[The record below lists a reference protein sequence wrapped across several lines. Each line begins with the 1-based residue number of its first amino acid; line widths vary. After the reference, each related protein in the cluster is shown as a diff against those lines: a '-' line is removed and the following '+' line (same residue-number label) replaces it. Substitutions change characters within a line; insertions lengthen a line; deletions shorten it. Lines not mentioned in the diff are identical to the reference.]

1 MNRQQFRRNTSNDS
15 HLYHREIMGV
25 TCGPRQHAMNNRSIP
40 HVLYPT
46 PNPFYR
52 VRGGNQPMMNIHP
65 TYDYVQDN
73 HFIHHENSINH
84 APVRRHIIPTHRWF
98 DTIPERNQSRQS
110 IRNVLPTYAYDHDNQ
125 FIHYENITNQIPLR
139 REIIPTQRWSNT
151 YMERN
156 QPRLRTRDVFLD
168 DVYVQDD
175 HYILHESNMNQTPI
189 RRYILPTYRW
199 SNTNFERNQPRLSTR
214 NVYPFDAYVQDD
226 HFISHTNNIN
236 QHPTRRYI
244 VPVHRWSNTDF
255 ERNQPRLSSRNVYPT
270 SAYVPVRRD
279 IISIHI
285 WFNTN
290 LERSQF
296 RRSIR
301 NVLPTYVYDQDNH
314 FILRENNTNQVPVR
328 RETIPTHR
336 RPNTNL
342 ERNQHRLSTRDV
354 ILEDSYDQDDQYIL
368 QENNIN
374 QAPVRR
380 GIIPTQRRTNAN
392 LRRNRSRMNTQDVLI
407 DDAYVQDDHFPE
419 RNINETSVRRDT
431 EVTKRC
437 DHTNLKIIQIE
448 EGTKD
453 SEAMTCSICL
463 VELLGGSKAIQLPSP
478 CLHVYHEDCILK
490 WLDISST
497 CPLCRRYVG

>member
-1 MNRQQFRRNTSNDS
+1 M
-15 HLYHREIMGV
+15 EV
-25 TCGPRQHAMNNRSIP
+25 ACGPRQHAMNNRSIP

-52 VRGGNQPMMNIHP
+52 VRGGNQPMMNIQP

-73 HFIHHENSINH
+73 HFIHRENSINH
-84 APVRRHIIPTHRWF
+84 ALVRRHIIPTQRWF
-98 DTIPERNQSRQS
+98 DTIPERNQPRQS

-125 FIHYENITNQIPLR
+125 FIHYENNTNQIPLR

-168 DVYVQDD
+168 DAYVQDD

-189 RRYILPTYRW
+189 RRYILPTHRW
-199 SNTNFERNQPRLSTR
+199 SNTNFERNQPWLSTR

-244 VPVHRWSNTDF
+244 VPVHRWPD
-255 ERNQPRLSSRNVYPT
+255 
-270 SAYVPVRRD
+270 
-279 IISIHI
+279 
-285 WFNTN
+285 
-290 LERSQF
+290 
-296 RRSIR
+296 
-301 NVLPTYVYDQDNH
+301 
-314 FILRENNTNQVPVR
+314 
-328 RETIPTHR
+328 
-336 RPNTNL
+336 TNL

-380 GIIPTQRRTNAN
+380 GIIPTQRRTNTN

-419 RNINETSVRRDT
+419 RNINEASVRRDT